1 MYKLIHIHTDFKFFH
16 DTLKYKSPLIY
27 NEIIFIGDVD
37 DSIVDILQK
46 LQLPYKIF
54 NKTETNKVIEVISS
68 FDGVVLNGL
77 GKTNVELLNQLGK
90 DVRVFLR
97 LFGYE
102 LYKYKL
108 DKFISSK
115 TLNLTKPISLT
126 KYGIKEYLKRKTKR
140 LLGLEF
146 KINKEKH
153 KSIYSKID
161 AILLVNQF
169 EYDELKKYFY
179 LPRFIQVALT
189 RETPKTFDLSNKK
202 EVIIVGNSR
211 HSWNNHLDI
220 FKIIKKSKKL
230 NTYKFI
236 LFFNYGSNN
245 DYAETVKK
253 EATQNNFFLVEN
265 FLNSEEFNK
274 FYDTAA
280 ALIINSY
287 RQHALGNIFSALLSG
302 TKLYLNKKSSTYK
315 WLKQEGFIISEITEL
330 SNDID
335 NNKVKLSIEEHQHN
349 INCYNQMKANYT
361 NSNFIDNI
369 ITVLKNE

>member
-1 MYKLIHIHTDFKFFH
+1 MYKLIHIHTDFKFLH
-16 DTLKYKSPLIY
+16 DSLRYTNSLIY

-37 DSIVDILQK
+37 DSIIGILQN
-46 LQLPYKIF
+46 LQLPYKVF
-54 NKTETNKVIEVISS
+54 NKAETNKVVEVISS
-68 FDGVVLNGL
+68 FDGVVLNSL
-77 GKTNVELLNQLGK
+77 DKTNVELLNFLDKNQK
-90 DVRVFLR
+90 VFLR

-102 LYKYKL
+102 LYRHKL
-108 DKFISSK
+108 DKYISSK

-126 KYGIKEYLKRKTKR
+126 KYGVKEYLKRKAKR
-140 LLGLEF
+140 LLGLEYR
-146 KINKEKH
+146 INKEKH

-202 EVIIVGNSR
+202 EEIIVGNSR
-211 HSWNNHLDI
+211 NSWNNHLDI
-220 FKIIKKSKKL
+220 FKVIKKSRKF

-236 LFFNYGSNN
+236 LFFNYGANN
-245 DYAETVKK
+245 DYAETVRK
-253 EATQNNFFLVEN
+253 EANQNNFFLVEN

-287 RQHALGNIFSALLSG
+287 RQQALGNIFSALLSG
-302 TKLYLNKKSSTYK
+302 TKIYLNKKSSTYK
-315 WLKQEGFIISEITEL
+315 WLKHEGFIISEITEL

-335 NNKVKLSIEEHQHN
+335 NNKIKLSIEEYQHN

-361 NSNFIDNI
+361 NINFIENI
-369 ITVLKNE
+369 ITVLKND

>member
-211 HSWNNHLDI
+211 NSWNNHLDI
-220 FKIIKKSKKL
+220 FKVIKKSKKF

-236 LFFNYGSNN
+236 LFFNYGANN
-245 DYAETVKK
+245 DYAETVKR
-253 EATQNNFFLVEN
+253 EATQNNFVLIDKFLDN
-265 FLNSEEFNK
+265 IEFNDI
-274 FYDTAA
+274 YNNASA
-280 ALIINSY
+280 VIINSY
-287 RQHALGNIFSALLSG
+287 RQHALGNIHTALLAG
-302 TKLYLNKKSSTYK
+302 TKVYLNKKSSTYR
-315 WLKQEGFIISEITEL
+315 WLKHEGFIISEITEL
-330 SNDID
+330 PNDID
-335 NNKVKLSIEEHQHN
+335 NKEVKLSIEEYQHN
-349 INCYNQMKANYT
+349 INCYNQMKSNYT
-361 NSNFIDNI
+361 NINFIDNI
-369 ITVLKNE
+369 ITVLKND